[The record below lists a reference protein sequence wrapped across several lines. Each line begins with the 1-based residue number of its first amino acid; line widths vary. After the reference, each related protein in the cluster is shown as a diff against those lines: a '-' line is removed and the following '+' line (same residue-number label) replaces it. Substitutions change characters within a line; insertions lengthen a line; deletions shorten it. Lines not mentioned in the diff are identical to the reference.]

1 MNKKGVG
8 AIFCLIS
15 AILFAARSLTAA
27 TYFSSTPSWSGED
40 FQRALEYI
48 GPGLLIASIVALV
61 LGACFLIFGLLTD
74 EKK

>member
-27 TYFSSTPSWSGED
+27 TYLSGTPSWSAEG
-40 FQRALEYI
+40 FQSGLDYI
-48 GPGLLIASIVALV
+48 GSGLLIASIVALV